1 MKWQCIFLLLAQT
14 VAVAVTIVYP
24 EK

>member
-14 VAVAVTIVYP
+14 VAVVVTIVYP